1 MSHSKQATPSHEHT
15 PASVAGSAYAEA
27 GVDLERGYEVVRRIR
42 TDVSSTQ
49 RPGVMGGIGSFGG
62 MFDLASLGYKEPVL
76 VSGTDGVGTKLMLAF
91 ETGINTTVGIDA
103 VAMCVNDVIAQ
114 GAEPLFFLDY
124 IAIPK
129 AEPNVVADIVHGI
142 AEGCR
147 KTGTALIGGE
157 TAEMNDLY
165 EDGTYDI
172 AGFCVAAVE
181 RSRIITGENT
191 TPGDVLIGLPSSGPH
206 SNGYSLL
213 RKVFFKDNDFTA
225 STPMRSIITKIFGE
239 TTDDAASTYS
249 SCNEAERTT
258 VAADSFGEQ
267 TLGEALLTPTTLYV
281 KPILSLLR
289 SGVTPHGMANITGG
303 GFFENIPRMNAD
315 LGYEI
320 ALGSWPQLPIF
331 DVVRTLSKLDRDAMY
346 NVFNMGIGFVLAVA
360 PSDVEAAQE
369 ALNHAE
375 MPSYVI
381 GRVSESGGVT
391 LKTN

>member
-1 MSHSKQATPSHEHT
+1 MSHSTQATPSHEHT

-49 RPGVMGGIGSFGG
+49 RPGVIGGIGSFGG

-129 AEPNVVADIVHGI
+129 AEPNIVADIVHGI

-147 KTGTALIGGE
+147 ETGTALIGGE

-165 EDGTYDI
+165 EAGTYDI

-181 RSRIITGENT
+181 RSRIITGANT
-191 TPGDVLIGLPSSGPH
+191 APGDVLIGLPSSGPH

-213 RKVFFKDNDFTA
+213 RKIFFKDNDFTA
-225 STPMRSIITKIFGE
+225 NTPMRSIVTKIFGE
-239 TTDDAASTYS
+239 AADGADPAYS

-258 VAADSFGEQ
+258 VTADSFGEQ